1 MNKSKLI
8 IFIFFFIVI
17 FCIVGSFF
25 LQGDIEIESE
35 VDIID
40 LQNKITSD
48 INIYGYT
55 IDNPNVIVNPYGENY
70 NTALIIFETD
80 DYVSI
85 NVNVNDIYS
94 YNSNFTNKHYI
105 GVYNLIEGKNYV
117 NLSYGEVNKKIEI
130 NIDKGNGMNI
140 DDMILIANNHF
151 IIPTYKHI
159 SEDVYTGFREVDIF
173 GKVYYEYILEDGYY
187 GISCEIDDEYV
198 AVLSENLLIVDRQN
212 GEIIK
217 NYDISDYGNNWIAM
231 EYLDNSIILYGKEKN
246 ISISFDGEISLY
258 EGMYV
263 KKYLSSDVNYIN
275 KRGVRFYKEVKT
287 KTSDENIWLLGY
299 SNDIDFDINIK
310 KEFNRIVI
318 NSEDLNECDNY
329 LILDKLFDKRVYEL
343 CDNTTYVYT
352 YDFEGEYSIYF
363 KVNGKIYKTDKYLKF

>member
-105 GVYNLIEGKNYV
+105 GVYNLIEGKNHV
-117 NLSYGEVNKKIEI
+117 NLSYGEVNKKIEL
-130 NIDKGNGMNI
+130 NIDKGNGMNN

-151 IIPTYKHI
+151 IIPTYKYI
-159 SEDVYTGFREVDIF
+159 SDDVYTGFREVDIF
-173 GKVYYEYILEDGYY
+173 GKIYYEYILEDGYY

-212 GEIIK
+212 GEIRK